1 MINDDGRPSGRM
13 PRRSARSRIGATG
26 GATSDDGGL
35 TIGDGSIAD
44 AGMAEVR
51 RREGGGNRGEED
63 REVLEGGR
71 EEGRGDRGRGGH
83 VRAHVLLH
91 ANDRSR

>member
-1 MINDDGRPSGRM
+1 MTTDDLADGR
-13 PRRSARSRIGATG
+13 AAIGAIG
-26 GATSDDGGL
+26 DRRDDARRDGDDGGL
-35 TIGDGSIAD
+35 TTTNGSIAD

-63 REVLEGGR
+63 REVPEGGR

-91 ANDRSR
+91 ANDRGR